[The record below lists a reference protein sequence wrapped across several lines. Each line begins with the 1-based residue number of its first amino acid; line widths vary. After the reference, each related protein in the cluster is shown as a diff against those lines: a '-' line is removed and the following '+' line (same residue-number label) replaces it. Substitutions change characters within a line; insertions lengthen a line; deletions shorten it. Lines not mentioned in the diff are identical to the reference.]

1 MRCFPQKMSL
11 RDEYVGLSDEE
22 LVARF
27 QAGERHTSF
36 TILIE
41 RYQKRIYYGARKMVG
56 GDHDEADEIAQE
68 TFVKVYEALDSFRGD
83 AKLYTWMYRIMVNGV
98 IYKSRR
104 KKIHKDV
111 DLDDLANILEAEGAS
126 PVEAMERS
134 EMTKLIETAIE
145 TLPPKQRE
153 VFLMRFYEEMP
164 YEEIATILGTSVG
177 GLKANYFHAVKKI
190 GEYVQQ
196 AGIVNIGGF
205 AKESG

>member
-1 MRCFPQKMSL
+1 MNL
-11 RDEYVGLSDEE
+11 REEYAALSDQEI
-22 LVARF
+22 VNRF
-27 QAGERHTSF
+27 QAGERRVSF

-41 RYQKRIYYGARKMVG
+41 RYQKRIYFSARKMVG

-83 AKLYTWMYRIMVNGV
+83 AKFYTWAYRIMMNAV

-104 KKIHKDV
+104 KKIRKDV
-111 DLDDLANILEAEGAS
+111 ELDDVAETLES
-126 PVEAMERS
+126 DVPQPDEAMQRK
-134 EMTKLIETAIE
+134 EMTALIEEAIE

-153 VFLMRFYEEMP
+153 VFLFRFYEEMP

-190 GEYVQQ
+190 TEYVQRVG
-196 AGIVNIGGF
+196 ALDIPIL
-205 AKESG
+205 AKAE

>member
-1 MRCFPQKMSL
+1 MNL
-11 RDEYVGLSDEE
+11 REEYTALSDQEI
-22 LVARF
+22 VNRF
-27 QAGERHTSF
+27 QAGERRVSF

-41 RYQKRIYYGARKMVG
+41 RYQKRIYFSARKMVG

-83 AKLYTWMYRIMVNGV
+83 AKFYTWAYRIMMNAV

-104 KKIHKDV
+104 KKIRKDV
-111 DLDDLANILEAEGAS
+111 ELDDVAETLES
-126 PVEAMERS
+126 DVPLPDEAMQRK
-134 EMTKLIETAIE
+134 EMTALIEEAIE

-153 VFLMRFYEEMP
+153 VFLFRFYDEMP

-190 GEYVQQ
+190 TEYVQRVG
-196 AGIVNIGGF
+196 ALDIPIL
-205 AKESG
+205 AKAD

>member
-1 MRCFPQKMSL
+1 MNL
-11 RDEYVGLSDEE
+11 REEYAALSDQEI
-22 LVARF
+22 VNRF
-27 QAGERHTSF
+27 QAGERRVSF

-41 RYQKRIYYGARKMVG
+41 RYQKRIYFSARKMVG

-83 AKLYTWMYRIMVNGV
+83 AKFYTWAYRIMMNAV

-104 KKIHKDV
+104 KKIRKDV
-111 DLDDLANILEAEGAS
+111 ELEDVAEILES
-126 PVEAMERS
+126 DLPQPDEAMQRK
-134 EMTKLIETAIE
+134 EMTALIEEAIE

-153 VFLMRFYEEMP
+153 VFLFRFYEEMP

-190 GEYVQQ
+190 TEYVQRVG
-196 AGIVNIGGF
+196 ALDIPIL
-205 AKESG
+205 AKAE